1 MPLLYDTG
9 IRAYHL
15 AVRLA
20 APFHEKAALLCKG
33 RKATRLRLRD
43 FQRGK
48 ERLVWFHAASL
59 GEFEQGRPVMEKL
72 REMEP
77 DTKILLTFFSP
88 SGYEVRK
95 NYTGADY
102 IYYLPADTRKNARRF
117 LATVRPDAAIF
128 IKYEFWYH
136 FLHELHQRQIP
147 TYLISAIFRPGQ
159 PFFKRW
165 GSLHRKMLGFFDCL
179 YVQDEASVRLLNSV
193 GITRSKQTGD
203 TRFDRVKQIASSARN
218 IEAVERF
225 CAGRPAVVCGST
237 WPPDETILT
246 EYINRYTGAYKWI
259 LVPHEIGENHIKSLM
274 AKCRKKITR
283 YSQPEIPLEDCEVLV
298 IDCIG
303 LLSSIYRYAKIA
315 YIGGGFGVGIHN
327 TLEAA
332 VYGIPVIFGPNHQK
346 FNEAVSLLREG
357 GAFAIHNGTEL
368 GEVLDRLLTTPAIA
382 EAAGRQALAYVDSQL
397 GATDIISK
405 KLTAKGDRET
415 NPS

>member
-1 MPLLYDTG
+1 
-9 IRAYHL
+9 
-15 AVRLA
+15 
-20 APFHEKAALLCKG
+20 
-33 RKATRLRLRD
+33 
-43 FQRGK
+43 
-48 ERLVWFHAASL
+48 
-59 GEFEQGRPVMEKL
+59 
-72 REMEP
+72 
-77 DTKILLTFFSP
+77 
-88 SGYEVRK
+88 
-95 NYTGADY
+95 
-102 IYYLPADTRKNARRF
+102 
-117 LATVRPDAAIF
+117 
-128 IKYEFWYH
+128 
-136 FLHELHQRQIP
+136 
-147 TYLISAIFRPGQ
+147 
-159 PFFKRW
+159 
-165 GSLHRKMLGFFDCL
+165 
-179 YVQDEASVRLLNSV
+179 
-193 GITRSKQTGD
+193 
-203 TRFDRVKQIASSARN
+203 
-218 IEAVERF
+218 
-225 CAGRPAVVCGST
+225 
-237 WPPDETILT
+237 
-246 EYINRYTGAYKWI
+246 
-259 LVPHEIGENHIKSLM
+259 M